1 MEMAV
6 LLPTIEH
13 QSRLTFRS
21 DFARRDGMIIQGRM
35 AVSIWWATSAQRYRG
50 TNSLSP
56 SVKRGILWGKLIS
69 AFTQSCDQTALNIIC
84 L

>member
-21 DFARRDGMIIQGRM
+21 DFARRDGMIIQGGWQSLFGGR
-35 AVSIWWATSAQRYRG
+35 RRLRG
-50 TNSLSP
+50 TNSLSL
-56 SVKRGILWGKLIS
+56 SVKRGILWGKLIP
-69 AFTQSCDQTALNIIC
+69 ALTRSCDQTALNIIC